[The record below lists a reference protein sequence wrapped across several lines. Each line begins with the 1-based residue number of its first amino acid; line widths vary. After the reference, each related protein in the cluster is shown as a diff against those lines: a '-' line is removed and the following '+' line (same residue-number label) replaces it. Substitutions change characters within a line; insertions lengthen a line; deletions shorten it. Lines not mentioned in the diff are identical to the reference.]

1 LAEEACFVSEH
12 RFTGCGKSAGSYQ
25 GIAPQLAEKWMFFCK
40 TLLVSAFSRLLPVRF
55 LCTRL
60 DFDPAANARSC
71 A

>member
-1 LAEEACFVSEH
+1 MPE
-12 RFTGCGKSAGSYQ
+12 
-25 GIAPQLAEKWMFFCK
+25 QLAEKWMFFCK

>member
-1 LAEEACFVSEH
+1 MFQQLSLQRLVVQFE
-12 RFTGCGKSAGSYQ
+12 RDSYQ
-25 GIAPQLAEKWMFFCK
+25 RMPSQLAEKWMFFCK